1 MTAPTNQ
8 QSSLG
13 TALPLEKPMEE
24 GQLLF
29 SLRPDD
35 RRRLVVRIESKNH
48 SGEIWEP
55 STNQTNI
62 KADEQTTTGVGI
74 AQSVRP
80 RD

>member
-1 MTAPTNQ
+1 MHHNWKWEQCDGEWETC
-8 QSSLG
+8 
-13 TALPLEKPMEE
+13 EE